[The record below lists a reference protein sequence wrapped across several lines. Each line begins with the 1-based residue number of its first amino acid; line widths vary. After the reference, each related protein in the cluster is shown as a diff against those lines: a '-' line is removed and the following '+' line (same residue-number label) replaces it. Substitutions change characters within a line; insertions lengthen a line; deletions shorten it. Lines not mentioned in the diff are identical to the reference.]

1 MPRTPHKKNLPPV
14 VDGVIEVL
22 DDEGKPLL
30 IMPQGQALRQKLRH
44 HTVLVCLRN
53 ARGHIFLHKKTAAG
67 SGDAQGEA
75 WLPAA
80 HGRVVAGESR
90 YGAGIRL
97 LDHVFGISG
106 VELFEA
112 ATFKQP
118 AGGLAGNAVTTLLLT
133 AKTSIIPRLRDQE
146 ASDGI
151 FVDREEFR
159 AIMRDYP
166 HMVTPLWSLA
176 LPYFFAR

>member
-1 MPRTPHKKNLPPV
+1 MPRTPLKKTLPPV

-22 DDEGKPLL
+22 DDEGKTLL
-30 IMPQGQALRQKLRH
+30 IMPQGQAIRQKLRH

-53 ARGHIFLHKKTAAG
+53 ARGHIFLYKKTAA
-67 SGDAQGEA
+67 SSDAQGET

-97 LDHVFGISG
+97 LDHMFGISG

-118 AGGLAGNAVTTLLLT
+118 VEGPVSNAVTTLFLT
-133 AKTSIIPRLRDQE
+133 AKTSTIPRLRDQE

-166 HMVTPLWSLA
+166 HMVTPFWSLA
-176 LPYFFAR
+176 LPYFFPK